1 MSEKEA
7 DLICS
12 VTLVGE
18 QGVGKTELL
27 SQFSDTKFCN
37 SEGQNSISAAFIRK
51 KLYYSE
57 EKKSIEFDIWDTA
70 GQRKFLGV
78 AKIYLKSAKV
88 CILVY
93 DITNQESFD
102 GLKNFWYPEIKNIV
116 PKETSKKNIL
126 LII

>member
-1 MSEKEA
+1 MSEEEA

-12 VTLVGE
+12 VYLVGE
-18 QGVGKTELL
+18 QGVSKTKLL
-27 SQFSDTKFCN
+27 SQFSDTKIFN
-37 SEGQNSISAAFIRK
+37 LGGQSPTCAAFIRK

-70 GQRKFLGV
+70 GQRKYFGV
-78 AKIYLKSAKV
+78 TKISLKSAKV

>member
-1 MSEKEA
+1 MAKEEA

-12 VTLVGE
+12 VCLVGE

-57 EKKSIEFDIWDTA
+57 EKKSIEFDI
-70 GQRKFLGV
+70 
-78 AKIYLKSAKV
+78 
-88 CILVY
+88 
-93 DITNQESFD
+93 
-102 GLKNFWYPEIKNIV
+102 
-116 PKETSKKNIL
+116 
-126 LII
+126 

>member
-1 MSEKEA
+1 MAKEEA

-12 VTLVGE
+12 VYLVGE

-27 SQFSDTKFCN
+27 SQFLDTKICN
-37 SEGQNSISAAFIRK
+37 LEGPNSISAAFIRK

-78 AKIYLKSAKV
+78 VKIYLKSAKV

>member
-1 MSEKEA
+1 MAKGEA

-12 VTLVGE
+12 VYLVGE

-27 SQFSDTKFCN
+27 SQFSDTKICN
-37 SEGQNSISAAFIRK
+37 SEGPNSISAAFIRK

-57 EKKSIEFDIWDTA
+57 EKKSIAFDIWDTA

-78 AKIYLKSAKV
+78 VKIYLKSAKV

>member
-1 MSEKEA
+1 MAKEEA

-12 VTLVGE
+12 VYLVGE

-27 SQFSDTKFCN
+27 SQFSDTKICN
-37 SEGQNSISAAFIRK
+37 LGVSAAFIRK

>member
-1 MSEKEA
+1 MAKEEA

-12 VTLVGE
+12 VYLVGE

-27 SQFSDTKFCN
+27 SQFSDTKICN
-37 SEGQNSISAAFIRK
+37 LGGPNSISAAFIRK

-78 AKIYLKSAKV
+78 VKIYLKSAKV

>member
-1 MSEKEA
+1 MAEEEA
-7 DLICS
+7 DLICRIY
-12 VTLVGE
+12 LFGE
-18 QGVGKTELL
+18 QGVDKTKLL
-27 SQFSDTKFCN
+27 QQFSDTKIFN
-37 SEGQNSISAAFIRK
+37 LGGQSPTCTTFIRK
-51 KLYYSE
+51 KLYFSE
-57 EKKSIEFDIWDTA
+57 GKKSISFDIWDTA

-78 AKIYLKSAKV
+78 TKIYLKSAKV